1 METLNFFV
9 KILRCCCRRYF
20 LTIPFILF
28 FSGRVEG
35 QKTSMPESA
44 LKGGSYEQTF
54 STGRLGLAQ
63 TVMNVPKAEFHLVV
77 NHRFFEI
84 SSDVNEFFGMDYAYT
99 RLGFDYGIFN
109 WLSATIGRNMTVKSY
124 EFALK
129 AVMLKQNEN
138 DMPVS
143 LSWYGSALEN
153 TNQYSD
159 TLGHDSFGARIS
171 FVNQLNITRNQ
182 GILSFQAA
190 PLWLHINYDRPSKG
204 PVDVVALDLA
214 GRVRLT
220 EMLGIFAECIPIMTN
235 NEFTTN
241 TNPFTVGLDI
251 NTGKHQF
258 QLIFSNSQGTDE
270 RTVLTATEGSWTKG
284 HIYFGFN
291 LTRVFNSKLD

>member
-1 METLNFFV
+1 METRNYFV
-9 KILRCCCRRYF
+9 KILQYCCRRRVF
-20 LTIPFILF
+20 PILFILLF
-28 FSGRVEG
+28 LCKVEG
-35 QKTSMPESA
+35 QKTGMPESA
-44 LKGGSYEQTF
+44 FKGGSYEQTF

-63 TVMNVPKAEFHLVV
+63 TVINVPKAEFHLVV

-109 WLSATIGRNMTVKSY
+109 WLSATFGRNMTVKSY

-129 AVMLKQNEN
+129 AVMLKQSDN
-138 DMPVS
+138 MPLS

-153 TNQYSD
+153 TTQYSD
-159 TLGHDSFGARIS
+159 TLGHDSFGGRLS

-190 PLWLHINYDRPSKG
+190 PLWLHINYDRSSAG

-220 EMLGIFAECIPIMTN
+220 EMLGIFAEYIPIMSN

-241 TNPFTVGLDI
+241 TNPFTLGLDI

-270 RTVLTATEGSWTKG
+270 RTFLTGTEGSWSKG